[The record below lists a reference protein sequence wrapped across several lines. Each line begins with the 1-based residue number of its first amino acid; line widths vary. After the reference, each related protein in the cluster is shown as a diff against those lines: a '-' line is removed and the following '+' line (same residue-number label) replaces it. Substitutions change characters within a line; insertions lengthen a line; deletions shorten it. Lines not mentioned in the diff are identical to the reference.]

1 MHAMDMVLASKE
13 LFLKLNQKAKFL
25 KTTLCGIVNKK
36 YNNEF
41 FKNNL

>member
-13 LFLKLNQKAKFL
+13 LFLKLNQKAKSL

-36 YNNEF
+36 YNEF